1 MSDKNLR
8 FGNLQGFSRQTV
20 TRAIISLNIQ
30 IQWQIQGRGLEGQPP
45 LLDKKGQK
53 NYLEIAPTP
62 LSQGLQ
68 TKISREETD
77 RCMENLKQ
85 ATGEIRHRCAPQD
98 L

>member
-1 MSDKNLR
+1 MP
-8 FGNLQGFSRQTV
+8 
-20 TRAIISLNIQ
+20 
-30 IQWQIQGRGLEGQPP
+30 EGPKKVFWRPNPTPPP
-45 LLDKKGQK
+45 LALP
-53 NYLEIAPTP
+53 LTP

>member
-1 MSDKNLR
+1 MDGHLVTLLKAVVDPPPI
-8 FGNLQGFSRQTV
+8 FSRNWCPKGRKKFFGDPTPP
-20 TRAIISLNIQ
+20 SLA
-30 IQWQIQGRGLEGQPP
+30 LP
-45 LLDKKGQK
+45 L
-53 NYLEIAPTP
+53 TP

-77 RCMENLKQ
+77 ICMENLKQ